1 MKTGKTKREKKLEK
15 KTARLT
21 HKLEGAIE
29 SLYCVHSDLDEM
41 HSFWVE
47 TRACCRNDFIA
58 GIAELQME
66 KIREMQC
73 RIEDDELW
81 RDEYGN

>member
-1 MKTGKTKREKKLEK
+1 MKTGKTKREKKREK

-21 HKLEGAIE
+21 HKLEGALE
-29 SLYCVHSDLDEM
+29 RLYCVHSDLDEM
-41 HSFWVE
+41 HSFWVA
-47 TRACCRNDFIA
+47 TRTCCHNDFIA

-73 RIEDDELW
+73 RIEDGELW